1 LSSRASVPVLAR
13 CRKKRVFCQ
22 FVSVTPLTKR
32 NLGYSLWRM
41 ETPEQGYTIVQAA
54 KTLGVS
60 PKTIR
65 RHIKDGK
72 IPHVLVQGKFGEE
85 YRILNLPDIKV
96 ETLDSPGEEGAK
108 LEDESS
114 VESATKVESD
124 PKWAVDLINDLQ
136 KTNLQLAGQLGAA
149 QERIRELESKVML
162 LTAPR
167 GSWWKR
173 AFKRLGIK

>member
-1 LSSRASVPVLAR
+1 LLNALASVPVWAG
-13 CRKKRVFCQ
+13 CYKKRDFVQ
-22 FVSVTPLTKR
+22 FVSSDPLTKR
-32 NLGYSLWRM
+32 YLEYSLWRM
-41 ETPEQGYTIVQAA
+41 DAPEQGYTIAQAA

-72 IPHVLVQGKFGEE
+72 IPHMLVQGKFGEE
-85 YRILNLPDIKV
+85 YRILDLPSIKV
-96 ETLDSPGEEGAK
+96 ENLESPGEEKTKPQGEASAEGASQA
-108 LEDESS
+108 DS
-114 VESATKVESD
+114 VD
-124 PKWAVDLINDLQ
+124 WALDIINDLQ

-162 LTAPR
+162 LTTRQEP
-167 GSWWKR
+167 WWRR

>member
-1 LSSRASVPVLAR
+1 M
-13 CRKKRVFCQ
+13 Q
-22 FVSVTPLTKR
+22 FGFTNPLTKR
-32 NLGYSLWRM
+32 NLGYSLLRM
-41 ETPEQGYTIVQAA
+41 DAPEQGYTIAQAA

-85 YRILNLPDIKV
+85 YRILDLPSIKV
-96 ETLDSPGEEGAK
+96 ETLDTSDEEEAKPEGELSAKGASQV
-108 LEDESS
+108 DSN
-114 VESATKVESD
+114 TD
-124 PKWAVDLINDLQ
+124 WALDIINDLQ

-149 QERIRELESKVML
+149 QERIRELESQVML
-162 LTAPR
+162 LNAPQEP
-167 GSWWKR
+167 WWKR